1 MDPSPT
7 RTLHEPAHLIQE
19 AQKRH
24 GFWRKQPNPESRLDS
39 KPRWIKE
46 QDYNNNITSIL
57 SLCIDKFTVA

>member
-7 RTLHEPAHLIQE
+7 RTQHEQVHLIQE

-24 GFWRKQPNPESRLDS
+24 EFWRKQPNPGSRLDS

-46 QDYNNNITSIL
+46 QDYNINITSIL
-57 SLCIDKFTVA
+57 SLCIDNF